1 VNKFPCGNVNRSVS
15 TRIPNNARLWKER
28 AEIDYIGPFVKA
40 WAAFNAWFREESGS
54 RKDRVGLEYVKTHVN
69 PVRSEIIPL
78 LAPAENGPDGRPR
91 PDSEDAQELKLLVA
105 DLHKFLEQY
114 RIEVMRDNDV
124 LEQITFSLVAIRQR
138 LALPQTTVN
147 RSITYTVN
155 RQNGQW
161 ISTVVRGTGE
171 VTATIAQPDYDEN
184 GLIVHPQY
192 VLLSA
197 TMQGSLRGLY
207 QTCCPRPLSNLLVGT
222 ERPIIAGEQSFRCT
236 SEELFFGLV
245 EVIYALRNSL
255 LHGELQPDER
265 AFRTYEPAYRIVMR
279 FLNCVR

>member
-1 VNKFPCGNVNRSVS
+1 MPRL
-15 TRIPNNARLWKER
+15 PNNARLWKER

-40 WAAFNAWFREESGS
+40 WAAFNAWFREEAGT
-54 RKDRVGLEYVKTHVN
+54 RRDREGLEFVKTRAN

-78 LAPAENGPDGRPR
+78 LAPPENGPDGRPR
-91 PDSEDAQELKLLVA
+91 TDSEDAQELKLLIS

-114 RIEVMRDNDV
+114 RIEVAREDDL
-124 LEQITFSLVAIRQR
+124 LEQITFTSVAIRQR
-138 LALPQTTVN
+138 LQLPQSTVS

-161 ISTVVRGTGE
+161 ISTVANRTGQT
-171 VTATIAQPDYDEN
+171 TATIMQADYDEA
-184 GLIVHPQY
+184 GLIIHPQY
-192 VLLSA
+192 VALSQTVRGHLL
-197 TMQGSLRGLY
+197 GLY
-207 QTCCPRPLSNLLVGT
+207 QTCCPRPTSNLLAGT
-222 ERPIIAGEQSFRCT
+222 ERPIIAGERQFRCT

-265 AFRTYEPAYRIVMR
+265 AFRAYEPAYRIVMR